1 MTSSRKIK
9 KTFKTEKINNMQKIN
24 TLVWLGLIIALLFIS
39 ISCKKES
46 TVYSKY
52 YYFEKQEWS
61 SKDTAKFRVDIID
74 TTSLCDVNIKI
85 RHGELYPYSNLYVF
99 LTTIYPDNRKQTDT
113 IECILANSKGE
124 WYGSGLG
131 DMYDITLPIKKNI
144 RFAKSG
150 VYQFYFVQAMRQDPL
165 PNISEFGFE
174 IIRVSK
180 NR

>member
-1 MTSSRKIK
+1 MQRITSFLS
-9 KTFKTEKINNMQKIN
+9 
-24 TLVWLGLIIALLFIS
+24 IALLIIS
-39 ISCKKES
+39 LVSCKKTS
-46 TVYSKY
+46 VVYSKY
-52 YYFEKQEWS
+52 YYIEKEEWQ

-74 TTSLCDVNIKI
+74 TISLCDVNIKI

-99 LTTIYPDNRKQTDT
+99 MTTIYPNGSVQQDT

-131 DMYDITLPIKKNI
+131 DMYDITLPIKKNV
-144 RFAKSG
+144 RFSKSG
-150 VYQFYFVQAMRQDPL
+150 VYQFFFVQAMRQDPL

>member
-1 MTSSRKIK
+1 
-9 KTFKTEKINNMQKIN
+9 MQRIASF
-24 TLVWLGLIIALLFIS
+24 LSIVLLIIFSLF
-39 ISCKKES
+39 SCKKTS

-52 YYFEKQEWS
+52 YYIEKEEWS

-74 TTSLCDVNIKI
+74 TISLCDVNIKI
-85 RHGELYPYSNLYVF
+85 RHGEWYPYSNLYVF
-99 LTTIYPDNRKQTDT
+99 MTTIYPNGSVQQDT

-131 DMYDITLPIKKNI
+131 DMYDITLPIKKNV
-144 RFAKSG
+144 RFSKSG

>member
-1 MTSSRKIK
+1 MKVSL
-9 KTFKTEKINNMQKIN
+9 N
-24 TLVWLGLIIALLFIS
+24 VWVLILMILAFA
-39 ISCKKES
+39 SCKKTS

-52 YYFEKQEWS
+52 YYFEKEEWS

-74 TTSLCDVNIKI
+74 TISLCDVNLKI

-99 LTTIYPDNRKQTDT
+99 LTTVYPDKSQKTDT

-131 DMYDITLPIKKNI
+131 DMYDITLPIKKNV

-180 NR
+180 NQ

>member
-1 MTSSRKIK
+1 MHKIK
-9 KTFKTEKINNMQKIN
+9 
-24 TLVWLGLIIALLFIS
+24 TLIFLLFIELLILS
-39 ISCKKES
+39 SCKKES
-46 TVYSKY
+46 TVYSRY
-52 YYFEKQEWS
+52 YYFEKHEWS

-74 TTSLCDVNIKI
+74 TTSLCDVNVKI

-99 LTTIYPDNRKQTDT
+99 LTTIYPDNRKQIDT
-113 IECILANSKGE
+113 IEFILANSKGE

-150 VYQFYFVQAMRQDPL
+150 LYQFYFVNAMRHDPL

-180 NR
+180 NK

>member
-1 MTSSRKIK
+1 MKIY
-9 KTFKTEKINNMQKIN
+9 FNI
-24 TLVWLGLIIALLFIS
+24 LFLMLMMLAFS
-39 ISCKKES
+39 SCKKTS

-52 YYFEKQEWS
+52 YYFEKEEWS
-61 SKDTAKFRVDIID
+61 SKDTAKFKVDIID
-74 TTSLCDVNIKI
+74 TISLCDVNLKI

-99 LTTIYPDNRKQTDT
+99 LTTVYPDKSQKTDT

-131 DMYDITLPIKKNI
+131 DMYDITLPIKKNV

-165 PNISEFGFE
+165 PNVSEFGFE

-180 NR
+180 NQ

>member
-1 MTSSRKIK
+1 MIASKNTYLALAGLTLFFILSCS
-9 KTFKTEKINNMQKIN
+9 KT
-24 TLVWLGLIIALLFIS
+24 
-39 ISCKKES
+39 S

-74 TTSLCDVNIKI
+74 TTSICDVNIKI
-85 RHGELYPYSNLYVF
+85 RHGELYSFSNLYVF
-99 LTTIYPDNRKQTDT
+99 LTTIYPDKSQKTDT

-131 DMYDITLPIKKNI
+131 DLYDITLPIKKNV
-144 RFAKSG
+144 RFSKSG

-165 PNISEFGFE
+165 LNISEFGFE

-180 NR
+180 NK

>member
-1 MTSSRKIK
+1 MRTSRFI
-9 KTFKTEKINNMQKIN
+9 IQ
-24 TLVWLGLIIALLFIS
+24 GLALCIVVLFLL
-39 ISCKKES
+39 SCKKTS

-52 YYFEKQEWS
+52 YYFEKEEWAS
-61 SKDTAKFRVDIID
+61 TDTARFRVDIID
-74 TTSLCDVNIKI
+74 TISLNDVNIKI

-99 LTTIYPDNRKQTDT
+99 LTTVYPDKSQRTDT

-131 DMYDITLPIKKNI
+131 DMYDITLPIKKNV
-144 RFAKSG
+144 RFVKSG
-150 VYQFYFVQAMRQDPL
+150 VYQFYIVHAMRQDPL

-180 NR
+180 N

>member
-1 MTSSRKIK
+1 MKVS
-9 KTFKTEKINNMQKIN
+9 FN
-24 TLVWLGLIIALLFIS
+24 TMLLMLMILAFA
-39 ISCKKES
+39 SCKKTS
-46 TVYSKY
+46 TIYSKY
-52 YYFEKQEWS
+52 YYFEKEEWS

-74 TTSLCDVNIKI
+74 TLSLCDVNLKI

-99 LTTIYPDNRKQTDT
+99 LTTVYPDKSQKTDT

-131 DMYDITLPIKKNI
+131 DMYDITLPIKKNV

-180 NR
+180 NQ

>member
-1 MTSSRKIK
+1 MK
-9 KTFKTEKINNMQKIN
+9 QKI
-24 TLVWLGLIIALLFIS
+24 LLLS
-39 ISCKKES
+39 ILFFLSCKKTS

-52 YYFEKQEWS
+52 YYFEKQEWA

-74 TTSLCDVNIKI
+74 TISLCDVNIKI

-99 LTTIYPDNRKQTDT
+99 LTTVYPDKSRKTDT
-113 IECILANSKGE
+113 IECILANSKGK

-131 DMYDITLPIKKNI
+131 DLYDITLPIKKNV
-144 RFAKSG
+144 RFSKSG
-150 VYQFYFVQAMRQDPL
+150 VYEFYFVNAMRQDPL

>member
-1 MTSSRKIK
+1 MKVS
-9 KTFKTEKINNMQKIN
+9 FN
-24 TLVWLGLIIALLFIS
+24 TILLMLMILAFA
-39 ISCKKES
+39 SCKKTS

-52 YYFEKQEWS
+52 YYFEKEEWS

-74 TTSLCDVNIKI
+74 TISLCDVNLKI
-85 RHGELYPYSNLYVF
+85 RHGELYPYSNLYIF
-99 LTTIYPDNRKQTDT
+99 LTTVYPDKSQKTDT

-131 DMYDITLPIKKNI
+131 DMYDITLPIKKNV

-180 NR
+180 NQ

>member
-1 MTSSRKIK
+1 MKYK
-9 KTFKTEKINNMQKIN
+9 KTYSVVVGSIF
-24 TLVWLGLIIALLFIS
+24 LLISLFY
-39 ISCKKES
+39 SCKKTS

-52 YYFEKQEWS
+52 YYIEKEEWS

-74 TTSLCDVNIKI
+74 TISLNDVNIKI

-99 LTTIYPDNRKQTDT
+99 LTTVYPDNSQKTDT
-113 IECILANSKGE
+113 IELVLANSKGE

-131 DMYDITLPIKKNI
+131 DMYDITLPIKKNV

-150 VYQFYFVQAMRQDPL
+150 VYQFYFVHAMRQDPL

>member
-1 MTSSRKIK
+1 MKVS
-9 KTFKTEKINNMQKIN
+9 FN
-24 TLVWLGLIIALLFIS
+24 TLLLMLMILVFT
-39 ISCKKES
+39 SCKKTS

-52 YYFEKQEWS
+52 YYFEKEEWS

-74 TTSLCDVNIKI
+74 TLSLCDVNLKI

-99 LTTIYPDNRKQTDT
+99 LTTVYPDKSQKTDT

-131 DMYDITLPIKKNI
+131 DMYDITLPIKKNV

-165 PNISEFGFE
+165 LNISEFGFE

-180 NR
+180 NQ

>member
-1 MTSSRKIK
+1 MLMMLAFS
-9 KTFKTEKINNMQKIN
+9 
-24 TLVWLGLIIALLFIS
+24 
-39 ISCKKES
+39 SCKKTS

-52 YYFEKQEWS
+52 YYFEKEEWS
-61 SKDTAKFRVDIID
+61 SKDTAKFKVDIID
-74 TTSLCDVNIKI
+74 TISLCDVNLKI

-99 LTTIYPDNRKQTDT
+99 LTTVYPDKSQKTDT

-131 DMYDITLPIKKNI
+131 DMYDITLPIKKNV

-165 PNISEFGFE
+165 PNVSEFGFE

-180 NR
+180 NQ

>member
-1 MTSSRKIK
+1 MKVS
-9 KTFKTEKINNMQKIN
+9 FN
-24 TLVWLGLIIALLFIS
+24 TLLLMLMILVFT
-39 ISCKKES
+39 SCKKTS

-52 YYFEKQEWS
+52 YYFEKEEWS

-74 TTSLCDVNIKI
+74 TLSLCDVNLKI

-99 LTTIYPDNRKQTDT
+99 LTTVYPDKSQKTDT

-131 DMYDITLPIKKNI
+131 DMYDITLPIKKNV

-180 NR
+180 NQ

>member
-1 MTSSRKIK
+1 
-9 KTFKTEKINNMQKIN
+9 MQRTVLYLSIV
-24 TLVWLGLIIALLFIS
+24 LLIIFSLF
-39 ISCKKES
+39 SCKKTS
-46 TVYSKY
+46 VVYSKY
-52 YYFEKQEWS
+52 YYIEKEEWQ

-74 TTSLCDVNIKI
+74 TISLCDVNIKI
-85 RHGELYPYSNLYVF
+85 RHGELYPYSNLYLF
-99 LTTIYPDNRKQTDT
+99 MTTIYPNGSVQKDT

-131 DMYDITLPIKKNI
+131 DMYDITLPIKKNV
-144 RFAKSG
+144 RFSKSG

-174 IIRVSK
+174 IIRVPK